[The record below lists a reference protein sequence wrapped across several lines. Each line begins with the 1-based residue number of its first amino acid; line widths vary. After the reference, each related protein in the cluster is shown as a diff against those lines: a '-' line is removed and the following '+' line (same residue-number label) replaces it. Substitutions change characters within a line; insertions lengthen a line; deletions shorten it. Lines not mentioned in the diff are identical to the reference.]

1 MDGEANYPA
10 WFTVRVHVDFC
21 IHSYIEGETIVTYIR
36 LKGRK
41 LQLKARSSL
50 ISCALL
56 LSVVALYLSP
66 QRTFA
71 VDSTRRNA
79 SAGDITADLFVPVV
93 ISSPG
98 EVGSFYTTELTFTNR
113 GNTTA
118 NVDLSYTAASGGG
131 TGTVSV
137 YIPPGQMVISDAI
150 DYLKTLGLSIPDG
163 GSQVGTLRAHFSNLN
178 SASEVYIMART
189 TTAVKDGGGTVVGH
203 AGLAYPALSLSS
215 SGGTAI
221 SQVNKGLMD
230 LSNGGGLASS
240 TSQLSAGLNGL
251 AYICGLRLN
260 YKDRSNVAFQNLGT
274 ATDGDITLQ
283 AYVSDGWDWGTL
295 GAFVLAPGAFVQ
307 VNNVFAGGTD
317 LRFFWVDRTSGTAP
331 YYAYGVINDMVSSD
345 GSFVPPFPV
354 SRFPVKPTPAAGLTL
369 PVIVQTS
376 TFSTELIL
384 EDRRISGNIGESIDF
399 AFVSDAVTTGD
410 HIARFSIILTEIP
423 WGQLIIPDIFAYM
436 REHRIAGIPPAG
448 TTIAGALFATLSTSG
463 DMSGIFL
470 GARTSTAGGSVGGR
484 FGVFYTAVP
493 YGRASTT
500 SAWVYGLQQ
509 NAENRTNLAIVNT
522 GEVDASNA
530 TFVIDLYDGATGNL
544 VKTMDPINLKAHGWK
559 QIGTILTNAPG
570 VTQGYAHVRRITGNN
585 PFITYAVINDGAG
598 PGQRTGDGAFIAS
611 SQ

>member
-1 MDGEANYPA
+1 M
-10 WFTVRVHVDFC
+10 
-21 IHSYIEGETIVTYIR
+21 TYIR

-98 EVGSFYTTELTFTNR
+98 EVGSFYATELTFTNR

-137 YIPPGQMVISDAI
+137 SIPPGQMVIPDAI

-215 SGGTAI
+215 SGGAAI
-221 SQVNKGLMD
+221 SQVNKGLRD

-240 TSQLSAGLNGL
+240 TSPLSAGFNDEVVH
-251 AYICGLRLN
+251 ICGLRGPVS
-260 YKDRSNVAFQNLGT
+260 DRHNVAFQNLGT
-274 ATDGDITLQ
+274 AADGDITLQ
-283 AYVSDGWDWGTL
+283 AYASDGWDWVTL
-295 GAFVLAPGAFVQ
+295 GPFVLAPGGFLQ
-307 VNNVFAGGTD
+307 LNNVLAGASG
-317 LRFFWVDRTSGTAP
+317 LRLFSVERKSGTAP
-331 YYAYGVINDMVSSD
+331 YYAYGVINDDVNSD

-354 SRFPVKPTPAAGLTL
+354 PRFPVTPTPAAGLTL
-369 PVIVQTS
+369 PVIVQTG
-376 TFSTELIL
+376 TFRSELFL
-384 EDRRISGNIGESIDF
+384 EDKRTSWTIGETIDF
-399 AFVSDAVTTGD
+399 TFVSDAVTTSD
-410 HIARFSIILTEIP
+410 HTARFSIDPTVIP
-423 WGQLIIPDIFAYM
+423 SGQLLIYDVFAYM
-436 REHRIAGIPPAG
+436 RDHSVAGIPPAG
-448 TTIAGALFATLSTSG
+448 THIAGALFATLSTGG
-463 DMSGIFL
+463 DMSSIFV
-470 GARTSTAGGSVGGR
+470 GARTSAAGGSVGGR

-493 YGRASTT
+493 YGQASTT
-500 SAWVYGLQQ
+500 DAWLFGLQQ
-509 NAENRTNLAIVNT
+509 NAENRTNLAIVNI
-522 GEVDASNA
+522 GETDANSD
-530 TFVIDLYDGATGNL
+530 TFVIDLYDGASGNL
-544 VKTMDPINLKAHGWK
+544 VKTMDPINLKAHGWM

-570 VTQGYAHVRRITGNN
+570 VTQGYAHVRRTVGNN

-598 PGQRTGDGAFIAS
+598 PGQRTGDGAFITS